1 MSVWHA
7 ILSQIY
13 NNRILIFAVII
24 ILIILLSQPILVI
37 PAVLLFIYLEG
48 STTEMNKRFA
58 EIEERLNRME
68 KGKESRS

>member
-1 MSVWHA
+1 MWHA
-7 ILSQIY
+7 ILAQIY
-13 NNRILIFAVII
+13 NNRIFIFAVII

-58 EIEERLNRME
+58 KIEARLNRME
-68 KGKESRS
+68 KGKENR